1 MHAVN
6 CTLKPSQTVTKGD
19 ARNPKNKKRECLN
32 CMHVHSPNFIDTN
45 LAKLTP
51 ELSTTKSNSIGL
63 QIYVV
68 TVTTKSPPTK
78 AVKTP
83 TKKKKKEDKRE
94 KYGYSARYQ
103 AIIILDCYTCQVRC
117 ILYMY
122 GYIHFSCVYF
132 ILLIRHTDS
141 FSDECKP
148 PPVLCHESVVFHMFL
163 FFFLLFH
170 QHKGDSRHHFSV
182 PGIHLEP
189 LKGIQFW
196 TSRIL

>member
-1 MHAVN
+1 MYAVN
-6 CTLKPSQTVTKGD
+6 CTIKPSQTVTKGD

-83 TKKKKKEDKRE
+83 TKKKRRRQERK
-94 KYGYSARYQ
+94 
-103 AIIILDCYTCQVRC
+103 VW
-117 ILYMY
+117 
-122 GYIHFSCVYF
+122 
-132 ILLIRHTDS
+132 LLS
-141 FSDECKP
+141 
-148 PPVLCHESVVFHMFL
+148 
-163 FFFLLFH
+163 
-170 QHKGDSRHHFSV
+170 SV
-182 PGIHLEP
+182 PSHNNIGLLYLSSEMHIIYVWLYTLLLCLFYPVNKSHRFLV
-189 LKGIQFW
+189 G
-196 TSRIL
+196 